1 MAAVVEPEALGGLK
15 PLLRNNAPIAL
26 LLFASWFGINFY
38 RVSVPGWGALLA
50 LGLFF
55 LAFFGAS
62 YLALHDGA
70 RSFLWAIGWTIIT
83 LIVSAVAILSVLGL
97 GFTHI

>member
-1 MAAVVEPEALGGLK
+1 MKA
-15 PLLRNNAPIAL
+15 LLRNNAPIAL
-26 LLFASWFGINFY
+26 LLFASWFGINLY
-38 RVSVPGWGALLA
+38 GVSVPVWGALLA

-62 YLALHDGA
+62 YLALHNGA

-83 LIVSAVAILSVLGL
+83 LAVSAVVIVILAVSGL
-97 GFTHI
+97 FFTHI